1 MTRTQEAKAPIK
13 TFFFL
18 WPSLILSVITSYF
31 ESQSVSV
38 LLFPQHCP
46 HTCEPLLSIQSR
58 SGLYRDQNIHTGLK
72 MVQWHQTH
80 TNHAAIASSPWLTW
94 DSRRNM
100 CIAWAIIPWGLR
112 NVQSSTASLRHKS
125 DFQRNDSSLLTS
137 YEGRQVTSSDY
148 AGWDEACYILIQ
160 QVTAKCFKYISFS
173 QRGKRLI
180 GILKI
185 LQNTRAR
192 VRSLFC

>member
-1 MTRTQEAKAPIK
+1 MNKGLPETERVEQKTSTNMMTRTQEAKAPIK

-18 WPSLILSVITSYF
+18 LPSLILSVITSYF

-80 TNHAAIASSPWLTW
+80 RNHAAIASSP
-94 DSRRNM
+94 
-100 CIAWAIIPWGLR
+100 
-112 NVQSSTASLRHKS
+112 
-125 DFQRNDSSLLTS
+125 
-137 YEGRQVTSSDY
+137 
-148 AGWDEACYILIQ
+148 
-160 QVTAKCFKYISFS
+160 
-173 QRGKRLI
+173 
-180 GILKI
+180 
-185 LQNTRAR
+185 
-192 VRSLFC
+192 